1 MGHASA
7 DLTTDFLL
15 EAPAEATHQFAGTL
29 FVALFSALFWTGL
42 LAAIGVAVGHPPG
55 TLLLMAVGTAIAGFL
70 AAVVQCCWE
79 GRGPTS
85 VPPQRGDVASL
96 NPEYRLALS
105 RGMATHS

>member
-70 AAVVQCCWE
+70 AAVVHMLFGRVVAQPELPRSE
-79 GRGPTS
+79 GTLR
-85 VPPQRGDVASL
+85 ASI
-96 NPEYRLALS
+96 LS
-105 RGMATHS
+105 TA